1 MKQGGAAITEDAVNT
16 VMPTVIPTLYNQ
28 ILSTMAPLMGSGT
41 SGKPDNNVPPG
52 LQKGMIAMP
61 QTQHL
66 LQPPPPQVLV
76 IERMH
81 SGKHVKLQS
90 GLFH

>member
-1 MKQGGAAITEDAVNT
+1 
-16 VMPTVIPTLYNQ
+16 
-28 ILSTMAPLMGSGT
+28 MAPLMGSAT
-41 SGKPDNNVPPG
+41 PGKPDNNIHPG

-81 SGKHVKLQS
+81 SGGYSKP
-90 GLFH
+90 